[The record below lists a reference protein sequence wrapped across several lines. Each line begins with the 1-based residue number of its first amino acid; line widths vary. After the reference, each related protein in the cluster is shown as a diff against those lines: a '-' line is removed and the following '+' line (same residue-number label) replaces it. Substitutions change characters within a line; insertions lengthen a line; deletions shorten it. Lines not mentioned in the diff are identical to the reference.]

1 MSHWK
6 RKKCRRSILC
16 SICTP
21 YRWRGNSLGG
31 LMPRFK
37 PRYIEQLRVADEE
50 RRELQE

>member
-6 RKKCRRSILC
+6 RKKCRRQIPC
-16 SICTP
+16 RMCTE

-37 PRYIEQLRVADEE
+37 PRFIEQRRVADEE
-50 RRELQE
+50 AKEMRG